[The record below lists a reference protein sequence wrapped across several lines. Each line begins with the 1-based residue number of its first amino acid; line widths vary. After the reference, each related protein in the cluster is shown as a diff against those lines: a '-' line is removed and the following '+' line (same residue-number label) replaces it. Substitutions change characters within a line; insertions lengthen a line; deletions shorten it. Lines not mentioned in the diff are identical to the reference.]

1 MDVTS
6 QSFDADV
13 IERSHEHP
21 VVVDFWAAWCGPCRA
36 LGPVIE
42 QAVAERNGALEL
54 AKVDI
59 DAEPELAERFAVRS
73 IPAVKAFRRG
83 QVVGEFVGAQPRAAV
98 EAFLDGLTGPS
109 EASQL
114 VAELRE
120 QGTRPELVAAIDK
133 EDWEGAFELLLA
145 ELDGADSEGREE
157 VRRLMVA
164 LFGELGQEHPL
175 SVRYRRRLA
184 TALY

>member
-1 MDVTS
+1 MDVTTS
-6 QSFDADV
+6 SFETDV
-13 IERSHEHP
+13 IERSEERT

-42 QAVAERNGALEL
+42 QAVADRNGALEL

-59 DAEPELAERFAVRS
+59 DAEPDLAERFGVRS

-83 QVVGEFVGAQPRAAV
+83 QVVAEFLGAKPRTAV
-98 EAFLDGLTGPS
+98 DAFLDGLTGPS
-109 EASQL
+109 EASRL
-114 VAELRE
+114 VEELRE
-120 QGTRPELVAAIDK
+120 QGARPELVHAVEEERWAD
-133 EDWEGAFELLLA
+133 AFEHLMG
-145 ELDGADSEGREE
+145 ELNGADPETRDE

-175 SVRYRRRLA
+175 SVQYRRKLA